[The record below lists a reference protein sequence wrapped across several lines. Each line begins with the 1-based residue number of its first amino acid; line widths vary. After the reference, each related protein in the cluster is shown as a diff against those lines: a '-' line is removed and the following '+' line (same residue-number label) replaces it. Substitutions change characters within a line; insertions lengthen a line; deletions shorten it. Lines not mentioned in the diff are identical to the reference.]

1 MQTVEHHAGIEDE
14 VKDTEFDAVDRKELV
29 DVPDDSPGVVSM
41 LLGRIT
47 DDLKALGRDELALA
61 RAEIN
66 QKVKSTLLDTMVILL
81 SGAIATVALA
91 FLMFAA
97 IDAAEP
103 ILAPLWAR
111 LLIGGAL
118 YTLIGAGL
126 LYAYARKL
134 KRDMAPSAPR
144 AAKQA
149 RRTAQAVKEELGNA

>member
-14 VKDTEFDAVDRKELV
+14 VEAAEVDAVDRKELV
-29 DVPDDSPGVVSM
+29 DVPDDSPGVVGM

-47 DDLKALGRDELALA
+47 EDLKALGRDELALA

-66 QKVKSTLLDTMVILL
+66 QKVKATLLDTLVILL

-97 IDAAEP
+97 IDAAAP
-103 ILAPLWAR
+103 LLAPLWAR
-111 LLIGGAL
+111 LLVGGVL

-126 LYAYARKL
+126 LHAYARKL
-134 KRDMAPSAPR
+134 KRDMAPQVPR
-144 AAKQA
+144 TTREA
-149 RRTAQAVKEELGNA
+149 RRTAQDMKEELGHA

>member
-1 MQTVEHHAGIEDE
+1 MQTVEHHVAIDDE
-14 VKDTEFDAVDRKELV
+14 TETVDRRELV

-66 QKVKSTLLDTMVILL
+66 QKVKATMLDTLVILL
-81 SGAIATVALA
+81 SGVIAVVSLA

-103 ILAPLWAR
+103 LIAPLWAR

-118 YTLIGAGL
+118 YTAIGAGL

-134 KRDMAPSAPR
+134 KRDITPQAPR

-149 RRTAQAVKEELGNA
+149 KRTAEAGKEELGHA